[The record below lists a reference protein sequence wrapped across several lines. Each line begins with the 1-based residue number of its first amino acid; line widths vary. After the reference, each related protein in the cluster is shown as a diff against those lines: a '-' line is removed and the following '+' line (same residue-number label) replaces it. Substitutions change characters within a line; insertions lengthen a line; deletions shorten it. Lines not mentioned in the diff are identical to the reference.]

1 MERYHTEGSDER
13 VVYLSNSSVSTNKI
27 APQSTGN
34 PLSEEGKTE
43 TSAQTP
49 KCLFPHFSIHL
60 LMGCCLFNIQ
70 LFVIQSFVHSD
81 IRLG

>member
-1 MERYHTEGSDER
+1 MEICHTEGSDER

-27 APQSTGN
+27 APQSN

-43 TSAQTP
+43 TSAQTHP
-49 KCLFPHFSIHL
+49 KCLFPHFSVHL
-60 LMGCCLFNIQ
+60 LMCCCLFNIQ
-70 LFVIQSFVHSD
+70 LFFIQSFVHSD